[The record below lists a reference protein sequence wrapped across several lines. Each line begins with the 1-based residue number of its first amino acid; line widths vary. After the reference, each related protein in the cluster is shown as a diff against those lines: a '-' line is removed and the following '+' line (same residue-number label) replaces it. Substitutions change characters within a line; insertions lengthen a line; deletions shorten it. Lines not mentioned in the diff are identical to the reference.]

1 MGTLIKIPEKTLDII
16 AFDVEN
22 ADAFLIKTPQNKYFI
37 IDTGKAPYK
46 SGSSQAKFIILKYLK
61 DRGIKNIEGLIITHF
76 DNDHSGG
83 AFDILESRQVENVY
97 INTFSNKSYTSYKI
111 YKTLKKHRI
120 KTTIPENNSVI
131 YNEDNFVIKT
141 FMANIGNDNEN
152 SIITLV
158 KYKNFETLFMGDAGI
173 KAFDKIKTYMPE
185 NIEVLKVGHHGA
197 KNVVSDEMLNTL
209 NPEVSLI
216 STGINYFGHPAKGTL
231 DTLRNTSIYRTD
243 KNNSIKITSDGDVY
257 RVFTYN
263 RTNHKY
269 EINKEFHSLAP

>member
-1 MGTLIKIPEKTLDII
+1 MLSIKI
-16 AFDVEN
+16 
-22 ADAFLIKTPQNKYFI
+22 
-37 IDTGKAPYK
+37 
-46 SGSSQAKFIILKYLK
+46 LKHCLW
-61 DRGIKNIEGLIITHF
+61 
-76 DNDHSGG
+76 
-83 AFDILESRQVENVY
+83 
-97 INTFSNKSYTSYKI
+97 
-111 YKTLKKHRI
+111 
-120 KTTIPENNSVI
+120 
-131 YNEDNFVIKT
+131 
-141 FMANIGNDNEN
+141 
-152 SIITLV
+152 
-158 KYKNFETLFMGDAGI
+158 GDAGI

-209 NPEVSLI
+209 KPEVSLI

>member
-1 MGTLIKIPEKTLDII
+1 M
-16 AFDVEN
+16 
-22 ADAFLIKTPQNKYFI
+22 
-37 IDTGKAPYK
+37 
-46 SGSSQAKFIILKYLK
+46 
-61 DRGIKNIEGLIITHF
+61 
-76 DNDHSGG
+76 
-83 AFDILESRQVENVY
+83 ESRQVENVY
-97 INTFSNKSYTSYKI
+97 INTFNNKSYTSDKI
-111 YKTLKKHRI
+111 YKTLKKHGI

-209 NPEVSLI
+209 KSEVSLI
-216 STGINYFGHPAKGTL
+216 STGMNYFGHPAKGTL
-231 DTLRNTSIYRTD
+231 DILRNTSIYRTD

-269 EINKEFHSLAP
+269 EINKLAGKIAEKGYTLVPLKVYIKGDLIKVEIGLARGKKLYDKRQDIAKKDQRREVEREFKVKNLY